1 MTKRPLCI
9 AALVWAALL
18 WLLGAAGVPFLG
30 FSPPQLSQEAQGK
43 LVLVSGI
50 VYRADSYPQSNYLY
64 LKKTN
69 LGPRTQ
75 LAGGSGNLS
84 EKLLLWS

>member
-18 WLLGAAGVPFLG
+18 WLLGAAGVSFLG
-30 FSPPQLSQEAQGK
+30 FSPPQLSQEAKGE

-50 VYRADSYPQSNYLY
+50 VYRADAVQP
-64 LKKTN
+64 K
-69 LGPRTQ
+69 
-75 LAGGSGNLS
+75 
-84 EKLLLWS
+84 